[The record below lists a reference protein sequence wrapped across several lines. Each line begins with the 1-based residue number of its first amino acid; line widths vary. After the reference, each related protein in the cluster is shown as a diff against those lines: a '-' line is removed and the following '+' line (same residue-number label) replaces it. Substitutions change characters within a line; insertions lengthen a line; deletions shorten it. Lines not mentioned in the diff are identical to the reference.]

1 MTETTKAKLYDEF
14 WKSFGL
20 RAFEENSVPTGK
32 NKPPYPYITYQYST
46 SGFDNTVMLTASLWY
61 RSTSWEP
68 VLMMADD
75 VAGVITDSG
84 VNKVSEDGSQA
95 IWVKRGTPFMSRMPD
110 EADDNMV
117 KRMLINVEVEFLSIE
132 Q

>member
-1 MTETTKAKLYDEF
+1 MKETTKAKLYDEF

-32 NKPPYPYITYQYST
+32 NKPAFPYITYQYDSSSFET
-46 SGFDNTVMLTASLWY
+46 TVPLTASLWY

-68 VLMMADD
+68 VLTMADD
-75 VAGVITDSG
+75 VAGVITNAG
-84 VNKVSEDGSQA
+84 VNVLSDDGSQA
-95 IWVKRGTPFMSRMPD
+95 IWVKRGTPFMSRLPD
-110 EADDNMV
+110 EAEDNMV

-132 Q
+132 